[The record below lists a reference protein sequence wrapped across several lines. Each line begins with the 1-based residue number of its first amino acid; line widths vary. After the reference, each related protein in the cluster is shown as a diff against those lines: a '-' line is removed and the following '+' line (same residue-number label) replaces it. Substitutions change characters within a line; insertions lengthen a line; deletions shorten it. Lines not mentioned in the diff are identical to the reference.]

1 MDWVIFGFLIK
12 ENFGSL
18 LVVGVNLLGKILL
31 LVVVVVFESGQ
42 NFFSVFLVCSEGF
55 CFVVIDVDVE
65 LFGFRD
71 IVDEV
76 KLGVIVVM
84 LVQVGWNNVLLVI
97 YYYGDSSVVIV

>member
-1 MDWVIFGFLIK
+1 M
-12 ENFGSL
+12 
-18 LVVGVNLLGKILL
+18 
-31 LVVVVVFESGQ
+31 
-42 NFFSVFLVCSEGF
+42 
-55 CFVVIDVDVE
+55 VIDVDVE

-76 KLGVIVVM
+76 KSGVIVVM